1 MKQEIIVAFHIG
13 RGMTSFVGEMKFRE
27 LVSLNDTFEV
37 RRDKK
42 GRFISPYLSDCSGNW
57 VSDDSISSDVG
68 RLEFDGAYNTDYC
81 KRVSELL
88 DYEVNIIT
96 QSDRY
101 KSIDLI
107 LWLEER
113 TGITFDKWI

>member
-13 RGMTSFVGEMKFRE
+13 RGMREMNFRE
-27 LVSLNDTFEV
+27 LVSLNDIFEV
-37 RRDKK
+37 
-42 GRFISPYLSDCSGNW
+42 N
-57 VSDDSISSDVG
+57 V
-68 RLEFDGAYNTDYC
+68 
-81 KRVSELL
+81 
-88 DYEVNIIT
+88 IT

-113 TGITFDKWI
+113 TGMTFDKWI

>member
-1 MKQEIIVAFHIG
+1 M
-13 RGMTSFVGEMKFRE
+13 
-27 LVSLNDTFEV
+27 
-37 RRDKK
+37 
-42 GRFISPYLSDCSGNW
+42 
-57 VSDDSISSDVG
+57 
-68 RLEFDGAYNTDYC
+68 DYC

-88 DYEVNIIT
+88 DYEVNVIT